1 MAKGDENV
9 SETGLSNL
17 AHAIRRS
24 TAVYVAMSITP
35 PESAIEDMLANA
47 DVIAAWIG
55 GKAAQKEAEQT
66 EEPGKAPLGVPFG
79 ERDDYSA

>member
-24 TAVYVAMSITP
+24 TALYVAMQITP
-35 PESAIEDMLANA
+35 PDSSVDDMLDNA
-47 DVIAAWIG
+47 DRLAAWVG
-55 GKAAQKEAEQT
+55 GRAAQREAEM
-66 EEPGKAPLGVPFG
+66 EEKEGGPAPTLGVSWHD
-79 ERDDYSA
+79 RDQA